1 MGGIEKL
8 GSVLKT
14 LLFAAAM
21 SYVFGDG
28 ESERELKYNYSHNCD
43 RYTNNNCIIMILPKF
58 IFIFEAV
65 LALIV

>member
-28 ESERELKYNYSHNCD
+28 ESERELKYIV
-43 RYTNNNCIIMILPKF
+43 IIVTGIL
-58 IFIFEAV
+58 IIIV
-65 LALIV
+65 LL